1 MRPAVLTGAAVVIT
15 ISSLPK
21 RIVSG
26 GGGGEVQIRCDNV
39 NAWSYSDDFTS
50 CQSFTCTS

>member
-21 RIVSG
+21 RNVSG
-26 GGGGEVQIRCDNV
+26 GGGVQIRCDNV